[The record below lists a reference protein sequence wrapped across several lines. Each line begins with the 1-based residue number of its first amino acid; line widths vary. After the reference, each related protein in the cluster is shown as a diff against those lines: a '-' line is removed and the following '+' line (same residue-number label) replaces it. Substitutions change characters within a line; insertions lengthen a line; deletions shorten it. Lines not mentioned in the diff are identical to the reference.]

1 MVAGVRFELTTF
13 GPESRGSCGTPKKK
27 SARLTGSLA
36 AAARRQGKRPD
47 PGSGLLNQRMVAG
60 VRFELTTFG
69 LWSRG
74 ASGLLNTAP
83 PRYRRRGAASAL
95 LHDRKHY

>member
-1 MVAGVRFELTTF
+1 MATNSRYINKKLVAGVRFELTTF

-27 SARLTGSLA
+27 SARLTGSLL
-36 AAARRQGKRPD
+36 AAARRQRKRPD

-69 LWSRG
+69 L
-74 ASGLLNTAP
+74 
-83 PRYRRRGAASAL
+83 
-95 LHDRKHY
+95 